1 MVRACFS
8 VLEKEE
14 TERIHEGS
22 LWILAKVGLRI
33 CSAKALK
40 LLADAGAEVNNK
52 GFLAKIPE
60 HLVAEAI
67 RNCKKEF
74 ALCSRDGRHDL
85 PIPAT
90 IRPWVSTDGI
100 CTDII
105 DARTSERAMSL
116 NDDLARFVRLADAL
130 EPVDFIWPMAN
141 PGDFPAR
148 VQSLR
153 AFFTTLENT
162 GKHLQ
167 HEALNAHMAR
177 VEIQAASML
186 TDGEKELMRHP
197 IFSAVQCSIAPLVF
211 EEGMIEA
218 SMEFARSGIPVVYM
232 SMPMMGGS
240 APVTIAGALALGH
253 AETLGGIVIS
263 QLTKKGSPVFHSILA
278 GPMDMETGV
287 YASGSCERAIA
298 DAASTQLAK
307 HLGIPNEEGG
317 FSTAAKVPG
326 MQSGYEKI
334 ATMIPPAMAGA
345 DLITAIGSL
354 DSSICISMVQA
365 VMDAEMWTYVQRML
379 RGIKV
384 SDDSLSLKSIK
395 EVGPGGFFLRHR
407 ETLAKYRSERW
418 VPTLGQHQPY
428 EKWVSDGRID
438 MAERA
443 RDRALTLSSKPSI
456 DELPR
461 EIKKDLE
468 DMFEAEVKAL

>member
-1 MVRACFS
+1 MTRTCIS
-8 VLEKEE
+8 VLEREE
-14 TERIHEGS
+14 TERVHEGA

-40 LLADAGAEVNNK
+40 VLAGAGAEVNSK
-52 GFLAKIPE
+52 SFLAKIPE

-67 RNCKKEF
+67 KNCKKEF

-90 IRPWVSTDGI
+90 SRPWVSTDGI
-100 CTDII
+100 CTNIL
-105 DARTSERAMSL
+105 DARTNERAMSL
-116 NDDLARFVRLADAL
+116 NDDLVRFVRLADAL
-130 EPVDFIWPMAN
+130 EPVDFVWPMVN
-141 PGDFPAR
+141 PGESPAGL
-148 VQSLR
+148 QSLR
-153 AFFTTLENT
+153 AWFTTLENT
-162 GKHLQ
+162 GKHIQ
-167 HEALNAHMAR
+167 HEALNARMAR

-186 TDGEKELMRHP
+186 TDGEKELMRRP
-197 IFSAVQCSIAPLVF
+197 IFSAVQCPVAPLVF
-211 EEGMIEA
+211 EKGSIEA

-232 SMPMMGGS
+232 SMPIMGAS

-253 AETLGGIVIS
+253 AETLGGIVVS
-263 QLTKKGSPVFHSILA
+263 QLTKKGSPVFHSVLA
-278 GPMDMETGV
+278 GPLDMEFGV
-287 YASGSCERAIA
+287 WASGSCERAIA

-307 HLGIPNEEGG
+307 YLGIPNEEGG
-317 FSTAAKVPG
+317 FSTAAMVPG
-326 MQSGYEKI
+326 FQSGYEKI

-345 DLITAIGSL
+345 DLISAIGTL
-354 DSSICISMVQA
+354 DSSGCMSMVQA

-407 ETLAKYRSERW
+407 ETLAKYRSELW
-418 VPTLGQHQPY
+418 HPTLGQNQPY

-438 MAERA
+438 MVERA
-443 RDRALTLSSKPSI
+443 RDRALTISSKPSI
-456 DELPR
+456 NELPR

-468 DMFEAEVKAL
+468 RIFEAEVKAL